1 MSGNTAQYHPRNP
14 ESSPL
19 WNLLKNHY
27 DSFEQKYEEQ
37 FEKPYGFFRPVIGD
51 VVRDYLKISSIL
63 FLIGST
69 SCRIPIRLR
78 VYFKHDRQLLSKLCH
93 CAYES
98 LLLFSRH
105 AMDLSVGIPA
115 VVMAIHTFG
124 DYPEKYHPHLH
135 AIVTDGLFTERG
147 TFYVMPKVDSKPLED
162 IFRARIFYDAQ
173 R

>member
-1 MSGNTAQYHPRNP
+1 MDVIHFG
-14 ESSPL
+14 E
-19 WNLLKNHY
+19 LL
-27 DSFEQKYEEQ
+27 
-37 FEKPYGFFRPVIGD
+37 
-51 VVRDYLKISSIL
+51 
-63 FLIGST
+63 
-69 SCRIPIRLR
+69 
-78 VYFKHDRQLLSKLCH
+78 
-93 CAYES
+93 YES

-105 AMDLSVGIPA
+105 AMDLPVGIPA